1 MDSYFLLDIEDIFCY
16 TTLQFNIERI
26 YMKITIDTDII
37 KNSVKQS
44 SKKLWDRADAGHI
57 ALLGVSAVLS
67 AYVISSK
74 LDHMYRDSKGT
85 VDVTLEKPDRV
96 YKQNI
101 KAPKTKY
108 SQLYNTGVRLNL
120 SNHEFDCLSRN
131 IYWET
136 QHEPLIGQIG
146 VANITYNRVLSGRW
160 GDNFCDV
167 VYSPKQFSWTNSKK
181 IRNATP
187 KNEKQWERAKHS
199 AMLFTRGV
207 RVTNLDKSQFYYANY
222 IKAPKWSKT
231 MKREAKLGQHIF
243 FAENTGE

>member
-1 MDSYFLLDIEDIFCY
+1 
-16 TTLQFNIERI
+16 
-26 YMKITIDTDII
+26 MKINIDIDTDVI
-37 KNSVKQS
+37 KNSIREN

-67 AYVISSK
+67 AYVVSSK

-85 VDVTLEKPDRV
+85 VDVTLEKPDTV
-96 YKQNI
+96 YRQS
-101 KAPKTKY
+101 TKPPRTKV

-120 SNHEFDCLSRN
+120 SNQEFQCLSKN

-136 QHEPLIGQIG
+136 MREPLVGQLA

-160 GDNFCDV
+160 GDTFCDV
-167 VYSPKQFSWTNSKK
+167 VYSPKQFSWTIFKK
-181 IRNATP
+181 IRNAKP

-199 AMLFTRGV
+199 ATLFSRGV
-207 RVTNLDKSQFYYANY
+207 RVTNLDKSQFYYADY

-231 MKREAKLGQHIF
+231 MKREAKLGRHIF
-243 FAENTGE
+243 FAENSGE